1 MQIIKK
7 TNNQEDDRTI
17 WTSKLINKALKA
29 VEDGYDLKTSPFYE
43 KDILYRKGNL
53 IFEYTDEEIQEIK
66 KCAKDVIYFA
76 NNYAYTMTD
85 YGMQQITLRD
95 YQEDVLKVYQ
105 NHKEVVFMSA
115 RQIGKCCLHAMK
127 LRVRDKNTL
136 KEREIRIYELYKPK
150 TFLEKFKHFLYKIYS
165 FIDQKP

>member
-7 TNNQEDDRTI
+7 SNTQNDDRTI
-17 WTSKLINKALKA
+17 WTSQLINQALQA
-29 VEDGYDLKTSPFYE
+29 IEDGYDLKTSPFYE

-53 IFEYTDEEIQEIK
+53 IYEYTEWEIDEIK

-95 YQEDVLKVYQ
+95 YQEDVLKAYQ
-105 NHKEVVFMSA
+105 ANKEVVFMAS
-115 RQIGKCCLHAMK
+115 RQIGKCQLFNSQIVIK
-127 LRVRDKNTL
+127 NKNTGEE
-136 KEREIRIYELYKPK
+136 KTIKIYKLYKPK
-150 TFLEKFKHFLYKIYS
+150 TFLSKLKHFFYNLYCL
-165 FIDQKP
+165 FD